1 MWIDF
6 PDSYGMYT
14 TGGDQDVKDLLNR
27 LTNTIETE
35 QPPRETF
42 VARLREGLQQIAQ
55 TNSELS
61 QGYSDS
67 GQIRDAIVNALQPL
81 FEDRIWSP
89 LQESEI
95 RI

>member
-14 TGGDQDVKDLLNR
+14 TGGDQDITDLLNR
-27 LTNTIETE
+27 LTGTIETE

-42 VARLREGLQQIAQ
+42 VSRLKEGLQQIAQ
-55 TNSELS
+55 TNSELL

-67 GQIRDAIVNALQPL
+67 GPIRDAIVNALQPL
-81 FEDRIWSP
+81 FENRAWSP